1 MNDDYTKA
9 LIEKIHTWTYDT
21 LNDDAK
27 LSVWKNKLDEYGLLA
42 KKERN
47 RIIAEVKKEKL
58 LDELFGVTK

>member
-27 LSVWKNKLDEYGLLA
+27 LAAYMSSRAWNDRYSRIPSE
-42 KKERN
+42 KE
-47 RIIAEVKKEKL
+47 IA
-58 LDELFGVTK
+58 LDELFGKTK